1 MQARMEVLDMLA
13 DIALAQDMTA
23 TSKSIEDL
31 VGELKCSICPL
42 PREDAT
48 YRAIEQALLNTAEPA
63 VDKGRMCGFLGGG
76 GGVELLAAFAL
87 ARDGENQTFARHS
100 AVGGRQLLW
109 HGTNIATAAAITATG
124 LRIMGSGGRV
134 GTGIYLADEA
144 GKSGH
149 YVRTSQDGTGVM
161 FLAEAALGKIF
172 EVTKETR
179 DVHSLRAAPAGFNS
193 VKAVGRSCPDPSVN
207 VCLTGRHT
215 LLMHSCLLHR
225 QACVLTPG

>member
-1 MQARMEVLDMLA
+1 MC
-13 DIALAQDMTA
+13 
-23 TSKSIEDL
+23 SSDL
-31 VGELKCSICPL
+31 
-42 PREDAT
+42 
-48 YRAIEQALLNTAEPA
+48 
-63 VDKGRMCGFLGGG
+63 
-76 GGVELLAAFAL
+76 
-87 ARDGENQTFARHS
+87 
-100 AVGGRQLLW
+100 
-109 HGTNIATAAAITATG
+109 
-124 LRIMGSGGRV
+124 
-134 GTGIYLADEA
+134 YLADEA

-161 FLAEAALGKIF
+161 FLAEAALGKMF

-207 VCLTGRHT
+207 VCLAGRHT